1 MDRKCFRTKFNFKL
15 LTKLFF
21 DAAEE
26 RYPSSD
32 KIKQLV
38 DKAILPLSVNPLEGL
53 HIEIAILNAMR
64 EMIKQVSPSLLYRSL
79 QHRDDLYMAII
90 ETSEN
95 LEDDLEDLE
104 EQIQEEEQED

>member
-1 MDRKCFRTKFNFKL
+1 MDRKQFRTKFDFKI

-26 RYPSSD
+26 RYPTSD
-32 KIKQLV
+32 KMKQLIGKIV
-38 DKAILPLSVNPLEGL
+38 YPLGTNPLESL
-53 HIEIAILNAMR
+53 HLEIAILNAMR
-64 EMIKQVSPSLLYRSL
+64 EMIKQVAPTLLYRSL

-90 ETSEN
+90 ETSED

-104 EQIQEEEQED
+104 EKIDAENEDE